1 MINIDLLFK
10 AGYEAG
16 LTDMEVYLVKNDNFS
31 CKVFEQNIDV
41 YSVSKTQGLSFRGIY
56 QGQMGYTYTEKCDD
70 SSIPFIISSVIDN
83 ASVMEKEEN
92 EQLYAG
98 DKDYVKLEL
107 YHHSFNEVTALE
119 KIEFLKAVEKAC
131 FALDPRVKSV
141 DYCSFSNGAS
151 EVILKNTKGLD
162 VSERQNFAYA
172 YVSVLVS
179 ENGENKNDGD
189 FIISTDFSDY
199 EAESF
204 AKKIVHSALSQLG
217 AKKVK
222 SGTYPI
228 VLKNLV
234 AGDILEAMSGIFS
247 ADAVIKDLS
256 RLKGQIGKQI
266 ASSIVT
272 LIDDPH
278 LPNGLG
284 SSSFDG
290 EGVAT
295 YKKEVI
301 TDGVLM
307 TYLHSL
313 TTAKIF
319 KTTSTANASRAS
331 FKSSV
336 NISPTN
342 MYIKPQASPL
352 EDLLKSA
359 FNGIYITDVQGLHC
373 GLNAISGDFSLSAN
387 GFLIENGQ
395 LTDPVHEMTIAGN
408 FFDLLKNI
416 KQVGNDLEFGPSTV
430 GSPTLFIQS
439 LAVAGE

>member
-31 CKVFEQNIDV
+31 CKVFEQNVDA

-119 KIEFLKAVEKAC
+119 KIEFLKAIEKAC

-189 FIISTDFSDY
+189 FIISTDFS
-199 EAESF
+199 
-204 AKKIVHSALSQLG
+204 
-217 AKKVK
+217 
-222 SGTYPI
+222 
-228 VLKNLV
+228 LV

-352 EDLLKSA
+352 EDLLKAA

-416 KQVGNDLEFGPSTV
+416 KQIGNDLEFGPSTV